1 MVIFFENVEF
11 LGFQWVNAYICNMK
25 TKRILAILAAIAVVA
40 VAIAVYVASKYV
52 ENGESTED
60 CWMYV
65 PADATNESIRDSLVK
80 SVGNTTGEN
89 VYTLWSL
96 MGGKPAVAH
105 GAYLIKAGESPLDIY
120 RKLSRGAQ
128 TPIKVTF
135 NNIRTLDEFANRVAS
150 RMEFTADEFLSACDS
165 ILPKKGFNKATYP
178 AAFIPDSYEFYWT
191 ASPEKFINTL
201 YRYYERFWT
210 AERVEKAKQ
219 NGLTPIEVSTLASI
233 VEEETNRKDERPVVA
248 RLYMNRLDRG
258 MKLQADPTVKFAV
271 GDFSLRRIL
280 NVHLAKNSPYNTY
293 MYAGLPPGPIRIPD
307 RSTLEAVLNAPKN
320 NYLYM
325 CAAEDFSGRHNF
337 TSDYNQHLRNATRYQ
352 RALNARKIK

>member
-1 MVIFFENVEF
+1 MKVKRFLVIT
-11 LGFQWVNAYICNMK
+11 I
-25 TKRILAILAAIAVVA
+25 IAIVVVCA
-40 VAIAVYVASKYV
+40 GMKYV
-52 ENGESTED
+52 TAGDTTESR
-60 CWMYV
+60 WLYI
-65 PADATNESIRDSLVK
+65 PANSTNEAIRDSLY
-80 SVGNTTGEN
+80 SSIGERTGNN
-89 VYTLWSL
+89 VYVLWSL
-96 MGGKPAVAH
+96 MNGKPAVAN
-105 GAYLIKAGESPLDIY
+105 GAYRIDAGESPLNIY
-120 RKLSRGAQ
+120 RKISRGAQ
-128 TPIKVTF
+128 TPVKVTF
-135 NNIRTLDEFANRVAS
+135 NNIRTLDEFANRVAL
-150 RMEFTADEFLSACDS
+150 RMEFTAEEFLSACDS
-165 ILPKKGFNKATYP
+165 VLSEKGFCNATYP

-191 ASPEKFINTL
+191 ASPDKFVSTL

-210 AERVEKAKQ
+210 IERVNKAKQ
-219 NGLTPIEVSTLASI
+219 KGLTPIEVSTLASI

-248 RLYMNRLDRG
+248 RLYLNRLERG

-293 MYAGLPPGPIRIPD
+293 LYAGLPPGPIRIPD
-307 RSTLEAVLNAPKN
+307 RSTLDAVLNAPKN

>member
-1 MVIFFENVEF
+1 MKVKRFLVIT
-11 LGFQWVNAYICNMK
+11 I
-25 TKRILAILAAIAVVA
+25 IAIVVVA
-40 VAIAVYVASKYV
+40 IVVVCAGIKYV
-52 ENGESTED
+52 TVGDTTETR
-60 CWMYV
+60 WLYI
-65 PADATNESIRDSLVK
+65 PANSTNEAIRDSLYS
-80 SVGNTTGEN
+80 SVGERTGNN
-89 VYTLWSL
+89 VYVLWSL
-96 MGGKPAVAH
+96 MNGKPTVAN
-105 GAYLIKAGESPLDIY
+105 GAYRIDAGESPLNIY
-120 RKLSRGAQ
+120 RKISRGTQ

-135 NNIRTLDEFANRVAS
+135 NNIRTLDELANRVAS
-150 RMEFTADEFLSACDS
+150 RMEFTAEEFLTVCDS
-165 ILPKKGFNKATYP
+165 ILSEKGFCKATYP

-191 ASPEKFINTL
+191 ASPDKFVTTL

-210 AERVEKAKQ
+210 IERVNKAKQ
-219 NGLTPIEVSTLASI
+219 KGLTPIEVSTLASI

-248 RLYMNRLDRG
+248 RLYLNRLERG

-293 MYAGLPPGPIRIPD
+293 LYSGLPPGPIRIPD
-307 RSTLEAVLNAPKN
+307 RSTLDAVLNAPKN

>member
-1 MVIFFENVEF
+1 
-11 LGFQWVNAYICNMK
+11 MK
-25 TKRILAILAAIAVVA
+25 TKRIVAILTTIIVIVVA
-40 VAIAVYVASKYV
+40 VAVYVGSKYV
-52 ENGESTED
+52 AKGELTDD
-60 CWMYV
+60 CWVYV
-65 PADATNESIRDSLVK
+65 PADATKESIRDSLVK
-80 SVGNTTGEN
+80 TIGAATGEK

-96 MGGKPAVAH
+96 MGGKPSVAH
-105 GAYLIKAGESPLDIY
+105 GAYLIEAGESPLDIY
-120 RKLSRGAQ
+120 RKISRGAQ

-135 NNIRTLDEFANRVAS
+135 NNIRTLDELANRVAS
-150 RMEFTADEFLSACDS
+150 RMEFTAEEFLLACNQ
-165 ILPKKGFNKATYP
+165 ILPEKGFNNATYP

-191 ASPEKFINTL
+191 ASPEKFIITL
-201 YRYYERFWT
+201 HRYYERFWN
-210 AERVEKAKQ
+210 AERLEKAKQ
-219 NGLTPIEVSTLASI
+219 KGLTPIEVSILASI

-248 RLYMNRLDRG
+248 RLYLNRLNRG

-337 TSDYNQHLRNATRYQ
+337 TSDYNQHLRNAIRYQ
-352 RALNARKIK
+352 RALNARNIR